1 MTIHVILRVVLRRPP
16 RPRWPRPRA
25 AASARAPSLPARSKL
40 PLSPTLLL
48 LLLDILVYLVSSL
61 FLVCVF
67 RCL

>member
-1 MTIHVILRVVLRRPP
+1 MTIHVILRVVLLRPP

-25 AASARAPSLPARSKL
+25 VASDRAPSLPARSKL

-48 LLLDILVYLVSSL
+48 LLGILVYLVSSL

-67 RCL
+67 RYS